1 MEKSDIQG
9 KRKNRGSDYE
19 AQKGNEKGGIE
30 RKRLIA
36 YNNRALNGRLKN
48 GQTENQLPDSGAY
61 MEQKRELR
69 SGFTTGTCAA
79 AAAMAAAQALAG
91 GEKKEYVSLV
101 TPGGREAVFEVLW
114 QPEEEDGNSK
124 DVRMQ
129 DMAGQ
134 SLKRI
139 CKVKK
144 DSGDDPD
151 VTNGALIG
159 AAVSFGED
167 LWKAEKSGEALPGIY
182 CDHSQSPAVY
192 LTGGT
197 GVGQVTKKGLKCP
210 VGYPA
215 INPVPRQMIAEAV
228 RKAFRHCGCER
239 PVYIEIFIP
248 DGREL
253 ALKTFN
259 PRLGIEGGISV
270 LGTTGIVNPMS
281 EQALIETIRLDIRV
295 QAAEQRTL
303 LAVAPGNYGEAFLRE
318 KMGLS
323 MDSFVKCSNFV
334 GETFAMLREEGIRQ
348 VLFAGHLGKLIKVA
362 GGVMNTHSKYGD
374 RRMEIL
380 ADCLAETLDLVETSY
395 ETRDLDRCRAEIMKQ
410 ILAMNT
416 TDEAAEFLDS
426 LNLLTP
432 MMKTATD
439 RIKSVLEKAFEIET
453 EVIVFSGSAGILGM
467 TPGAA
472 AFAEQLK
479 SQI

>member
-1 MEKSDIQG
+1 MEKPDVQG

-61 MEQKRELR
+61 MEQKREMR

-114 QPEEEDGNSK
+114 QPEEETGNSK
-124 DVRMQ
+124 GGRMQ
-129 DMAGQ
+129 STAGQ
-134 SLKRI
+134 SLKKI

-167 LWKAEKSGEALPGIY
+167 LWKAEESGESLPGIY

-228 RKAFRHCGCER
+228 RKALRHCGCER

-334 GETFAMLREEGIRQ
+334 GETFAMLKKEGIEQ

-380 ADCLAETLDLVETSY
+380 ADCLAETWDLVEIPGQN
-395 ETRDLDRCRAEIMKQ
+395 RCRAEIMKQ

-426 LNLLTP
+426 LNLLTSV
-432 MMKTATD
+432 MKTATN

>member
-1 MEKSDIQG
+1 ME
-9 KRKNRGSDYE
+9 
-19 AQKGNEKGGIE
+19 E
-30 RKRLIA
+30 RR
-36 YNNRALNGRLKN
+36 
-48 GQTENQLPDSGAY
+48 Q
-61 MEQKRELR
+61 LR

-79 AAAMAAAQALAG
+79 AAAIAAAQALAG
-91 GEKKEYVSLV
+91 GEEREYVSLM
-101 TPGGREAVFEVLW
+101 TPGGKEAVFEILW
-114 QPEEEDGNSK
+114 QPEHGSRGGCGRRKEQSAEEDIQDIRQK
-124 DVRMQ
+124 ICMVR
-129 DMAGQ
+129 
-134 SLKRI
+134 
-139 CKVKK
+139 K

-151 VTNGALIG
+151 VTNGTLIG
-159 AAVSFGED
+159 AAVSFGERFQQ
-167 LWKAEKSGEALPGIY
+167 AEEKGAELSGIY

-197 GVGQVTKKGLKCP
+197 GVGRVTKKGLKCP

-248 DGREL
+248 GGREL

-295 QAAEQRTL
+295 QAAEQRNL

-334 GETFAMLREEGIRQ
+334 GETFAMLKEEGIRQ

-380 ADCLAETLDLVETSY
+380 ADCLAETWDSVETSY

-432 MMKTATD
+432 VMKTATD

>member
-1 MEKSDIQG
+1 MEKPDVQG
-9 KRKNRGSDYE
+9 KRKNRWSDYE

-36 YNNRALNGRLKN
+36 YNNRALDGRLKKD
-48 GQTENQLPDSGAY
+48 QTENQLPDSGAY

-114 QPEEEDGNSK
+114 QPEQEDGNSK

-167 LWKAEKSGEALPGIY
+167 LWKAEESGESLPGIY

-228 RKAFRHCGCER
+228 RKALRHCGCER

-295 QAAEQRTL
+295 QAAEQRNL

-380 ADCLAETLDLVETSY
+380 ADCLAETWDLVEIPGQN
-395 ETRDLDRCRAEIMKQ
+395 RCRAEIMKQ

-426 LNLLTP
+426 LNLLTSV
-432 MMKTATD
+432 MKTATN

>member
-1 MEKSDIQG
+1 MCI
-9 KRKNRGSDYE
+9 R
-19 AQKGNEKGGIE
+19 
-30 RKRLIA
+30 
-36 YNNRALNGRLKN
+36 
-48 GQTENQLPDSGAY
+48 DS
-61 MEQKRELR
+61 
-69 SGFTTGTCAA
+69 
-79 AAAMAAAQALAG
+79 
-91 GEKKEYVSLV
+91 
-101 TPGGREAVFEVLW
+101 
-114 QPEEEDGNSK
+114 
-124 DVRMQ
+124 
-129 DMAGQ
+129 
-134 SLKRI
+134 
-139 CKVKK
+139 
-144 DSGDDPD
+144 
-151 VTNGALIG
+151 
-159 AAVSFGED
+159 
-167 LWKAEKSGEALPGIY
+167 
-182 CDHSQSPAVY
+182 
-192 LTGGT
+192 
-197 GVGQVTKKGLKCP
+197 
-210 VGYPA
+210 
-215 INPVPRQMIAEAV
+215 AEAV

-323 MDSFVKCSNFV
+323 MDFFVKCSNFV
-334 GETFAMLREEGIRQ
+334 GETFAMLKEEGIRQ

-380 ADCLAETLDLVETSY
+380 ADCLEETWDLVETSY
-395 ETRDLDRCRAEIMKQ
+395 ETPGLDRCRAEIMKQ

-432 MMKTATD
+432 VMKTATE